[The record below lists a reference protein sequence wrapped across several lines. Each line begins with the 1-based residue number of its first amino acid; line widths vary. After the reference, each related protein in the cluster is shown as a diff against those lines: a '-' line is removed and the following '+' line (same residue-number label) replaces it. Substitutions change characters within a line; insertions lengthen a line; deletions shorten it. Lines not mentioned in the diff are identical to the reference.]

1 MATRK
6 RVKKQTLAEFRAWLN
21 GVEEL
26 QPEDWAPNATQW
38 KTIRDKIDGI
48 AEPKPVVVPAPVAT
62 APQPANYHPL
72 SPQAQAQ
79 AAHIPPPPPPAGG
92 VPAGTMTAPTPE
104 ATAVMPTQAPVD
116 LTKAPAT
123 NVDTSDGNYDSGF
136 A

>member
-26 QPEDWAPNATQW
+26 QPEDWAPTADQW
-38 KTIRDKIDGI
+38 KLIRNKIDGI
-48 AEPKPVVVPAPVAT
+48 AEPKVVVSPVAT
-62 APQPANYHPL
+62 APVPANHVP
-72 SPQAQAQ
+72 PQGNPYQQ
-79 AAHIPPPPPPAGG
+79 MTQAHIPPPPPAAGG

-104 ATAVMPTQAPVD
+104 ATAVLPTQAPVD
-116 LTKAPAT
+116 LTKA
-123 NVDTSDGNYDSGF
+123 NVGNMDTSDGNYDSGF